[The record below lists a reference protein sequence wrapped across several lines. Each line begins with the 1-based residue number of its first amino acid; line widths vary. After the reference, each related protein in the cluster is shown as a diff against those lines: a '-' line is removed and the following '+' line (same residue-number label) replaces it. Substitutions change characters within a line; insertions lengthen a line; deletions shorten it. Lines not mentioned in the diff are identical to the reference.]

1 MTTTDLDP
9 TGEPAL
15 LVNVEQGL
23 VNRKIFSDPDVYQQ
37 ELEQVFARCWLY
49 LGHESQLPN
58 PGDYIN
64 VFMGEEP
71 VLVVR
76 NRQGKLN
83 AFINSCRH
91 RGNRVCRADGG
102 NTAAFLCTYHGWT
115 YDLEGKLIGVPGH
128 QELYHG
134 ELNRGQWG
142 LPQVAQVA
150 SYKGLIFGTFDPD
163 APSLDEYLGD
173 MRWGLDMLLDQGDMV
188 AVPGIVRW
196 QMNVNWKF
204 PSDNAIGDTYHG
216 RVSHLSAVVAGHT
229 GANTTTA
236 ANARPPAIG
245 KRPGMSMVME
255 YGHGL
260 NADYIDESRFNWDAP
275 GAYWMKDP
283 ETVKRLGPMRSR
295 IPRSNQNVFPN
306 LFVNSGSR
314 ELMLRNPLGPRKLEI
329 WKTTL
334 IDRNAPPEAARAQLF
349 GSNRHFGPGGVFEQD
364 DGENW
369 DQSTNGSSTTVAR
382 RYDLNYSMSL
392 GYGEVVEDELSPPRI
407 ETITNEHCQLWLYR
421 CWAEYMAAPSWKHL
435 REHHSRPH
443 GQRL

>member
-1 MTTTDLDP
+1 MTTINP
-9 TGEPAL
+9 GMAQESAQ
-15 LVNVEQGL
+15 LVNVERGL
-23 VNRKIFSDPDVYQQ
+23 VSRRIFSDPDVYQL
-37 ELEQVFARCWLY
+37 ELEQIFARCWLY

-91 RGNRVCRADGG
+91 RGNRVCRADAG
-102 NTAAFLCTYHGWT
+102 NTASFLCTYHGWT

-173 MRWGLDMLLDQGDMV
+173 MRWWLDVLLEQGDMV
-188 AVPGIVRW
+188 AVPGVVRW

-204 PSDNAIGDTYHG
+204 AADNAYDNYHG
-216 RVSHLSAVVAGHT
+216 MTHISSIIAGHKGAAGTT
-229 GANTTTA
+229 GRERLAVSGDQTKGISVVT
-236 ANARPPAIG
+236 
-245 KRPGMSMVME
+245 E
-255 YGHGL
+255 YGHGF
-260 NADYIDESRFNWDAP
+260 NAPYIVDETFDWDVP
-275 GAYWMKDP
+275 TNYWRKDP
-283 ETVKRLGPMRSR
+283 EVQRRLGPER
-295 IPRSNQNVFPN
+295 IRLARGNGSVFPN
-306 LFVNSGSR
+306 LFVNPGSR
-314 ELMLRNPLGPRKLEI
+314 ELMIRQPLGPGKMEI

-334 IDRNAPPEAARAQLF
+334 VDRNAPPDAREMF
-349 GSNRHFGPGGVFEQD
+349 RYGSNRHFGPAGMFEMD

-369 DQSTNGSSTTVAR
+369 DLSTYGTKSPVAR
-382 RYDLNYSMSL
+382 RNDLNYSMGL
-392 GYGEVVEDELSPPRI
+392 GHGHIVEDESGPPRI
-407 ETITNEHCQLWLYR
+407 ENVRNEHGQLWHYR
-421 CWAEYMAAPSWKHL
+421 CWAEYMSAPDWRHL
-435 REHHSRPH
+435 REHHSTPK
-443 GQRL
+443 GTL

>member
-1 MTTTDLDP
+1 MVFSLDR
-9 TGEPAL
+9 ANDAAK
-15 LVNVEQGL
+15 LVNYEQGL
-23 VNRKIFSDPDVYQQ
+23 VNRKIFADEEIYRQ
-37 ELEQVFARCWLY
+37 ELEQIFARCWLY

-76 NRQGKLN
+76 GPKGNIN

-91 RGNRVCRADGG
+91 RGNRVCRSDAGH
-102 NTAAFLCTYHGWT
+102 TAAFLCTYHGWT
-115 YDLEGKLIGVPGH
+115 YDTEGKLIGVPGH

-134 ELNRGQWG
+134 ELNREQWG
-142 LPQVAQVA
+142 LPKVAQVD
-150 SYKGLIFGTFDPD
+150 SYNGLIFGTFDPD

-196 QMNVNWKF
+196 QMDVNWKF

-216 RVSHLSAVVAGHT
+216 RISHLSAIAAGHT
-229 GANTTTA
+229 GANATGVA
-236 ANARPPAIG
+236 KAKPAAIG

-260 NADYIDESRFNWDAP
+260 NADYVDEARFNWDSP

-283 ETVKRLGPMRSR
+283 ETIKRLGPMRSR

-306 LFVNSGSR
+306 LFVNTASR
-314 ELMLRNPLGPRKLEI
+314 ELMLRNPLGPTGLEI

-334 IDRNAPPEAARAQLF
+334 IDRNAPPDARRAQLF
-349 GSNRHFGPGGVFEQD
+349 GSNRHFGPAGVFEQD

-369 DQSTNGSSTTVAR
+369 DQSTSAAGGLVAQ
-382 RYDLNYSMSL
+382 RYELNYTMSL

-407 ETITNEHCQLWLYR
+407 ETITNEHCQLWMYR
-421 CWAEYMAAPSWKHL
+421 CWAEYMAAPDWKHL
-435 REHHSRPH
+435 REHHARPH